1 MTSLPNTPIQPHAA
15 AQTRDAA
22 LLAQPLYVGIDV
34 AKQSVEVS
42 FGAHL
47 PTLALS
53 NDSQGVEA
61 LLKRLQDETVALVV
75 MEATGGFHGAIG
87 QDRSH

>member
-42 FGAHL
+42 LGSHL
-47 PTLALS
+47 PTIALS
-53 NDSQGVEA
+53 NDSEGAHA
-61 LLKRLQDETVALVV
+61 LLELSLI
-75 MEATGGFHGAIG
+75 HI
-87 QDRSH
+87 